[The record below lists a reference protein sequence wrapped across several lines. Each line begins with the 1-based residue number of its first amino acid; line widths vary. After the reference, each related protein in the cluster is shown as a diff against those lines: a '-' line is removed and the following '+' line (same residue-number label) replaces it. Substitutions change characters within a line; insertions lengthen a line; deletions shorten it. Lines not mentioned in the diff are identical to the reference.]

1 MDYETILKKQMD
13 NVLESEN
20 FESIADEAY
29 RLSEGISDPFTVENI
44 LNSTLHGESIFQNS
58 GVIEDFRSLLFHELQ
73 NSLIVAAEIISIC
86 MIMGLMKSLADGFKT
101 KGISQLTLMVCV
113 MSIMG
118 ISLNSFRM
126 SYQLAADT
134 VSTMVYT
141 MEILMPVLIGIL
153 LATGAATS
161 GTILS
166 PLIIGAVT
174 GFALIMKTIVL
185 PALFLSGTFSLINC
199 LTEKNYVN
207 KLSKLLRSASLFLT
221 GLVLT
226 LLGGIITVQ
235 GLLTE
240 SADGLLINTAKYS
253 LSSFVPIVG
262 GFTSDTIELFL
273 RCMGTIKS
281 VAGVFGILLLLLM
294 MAVPLVKVVLIG
306 AVYKLTAA
314 LAEPV
319 TESRITDGINDMG
332 SCMISMASIL
342 FFTSLLFI
350 LFITVIMGIGGSP

>member
-1 MDYETILKKQMD
+1 MDK
-13 NVLESEN
+13 SE
-20 FESIADEAY
+20 
-29 RLSEGISDPFTVENI
+29 
-44 LNSTLHGESIFQNS
+44 
-58 GVIEDFRSLLFHELQ
+58 
-73 NSLIVAAEIISIC
+73 
-86 MIMGLMKSLADGFKT
+86 
-101 KGISQLTLMVCV
+101 
-113 MSIMG
+113 
-118 ISLNSFRM
+118 
-126 SYQLAADT
+126 
-134 VSTMVYT
+134 
-141 MEILMPVLIGIL
+141 
-153 LATGAATS
+153 
-161 GTILS
+161 
-166 PLIIGAVT
+166 
-174 GFALIMKTIVL
+174 FALIMKTIVL

-281 VAGVFGILLLLLM
+281 VAGVFGILLLLMM
-294 MAVPLVKVVLIG
+294 MAVPLIKVVLIG

-319 TESRITDGINDMG
+319 TESKIADGINDMG

-350 LFITVIMGIGGSP
+350 LFITVIMGIGGSQ